1 MGKLKGM
8 YTDIQDMILNGY
20 DHEDI
25 SVILGVSKEMIK
37 EVDNTIDAELEASY
51 DSPERWEL

>member
-1 MGKLKGM
+1 MGKVKAL

-25 SVILGVSKEMIK
+25 STILGVPRDLIK
-37 EVDNTIDAELEASY
+37 ELDNTMDAELESLY

>member
-25 SVILGVSKEMIK
+25 STILGVPRDLIK